1 MHLHRSWSFDR
12 GRPASKEHR
21 HMIRRR
27 AIALAVVTPAL
38 LVAFHAAPAMASPT
52 AKPPC
57 HAQVAPVAAAHGKHL
72 AKGKKAVTAKPVHA
86 PKTCAR
92 QDALHGHKGGAAHLP
107 DGSGDAG
114 DGTDAGDT
122 GDSGD
127 TGSTDS
133 GDTGSTDSGS

>member
-1 MHLHRSWSFDR
+1 
-12 GRPASKEHR
+12 
-21 HMIRRR
+21 MIRRR

-38 LVAFHAAPAMASPT
+38 LVAFHAAPAMASPST

-57 HAQVAPVAAAHGKHL
+57 VAPVAPVAPAAAAHGKHL
-72 AKGKKAVTAKPVHA
+72 AKGKKAVKVKKVHA
-86 PKTCAR
+86 PKTCGR
-92 QDALHGHKGGAAHLP
+92 QDQLHGHKGGAAHLP

-127 TGSTDS
+127 GTSTGSGDTGSGDTGSTDS
-133 GDTGSTDSGS
+133 GDTGSTDSGT